1 MEQWAGIVAVL
12 VVGIGLV
19 VYGYLWDRTSNK
31 LRREQLTSVPD
42 RPIPGHPT
50 DAGAPAYVQASD
62 LAAKRAPA
70 VTDPDALAAVQA
82 RTDAAP
88 TLPYG
93 HLAETFTTHAG
104 GLCVLDNPVI
114 LVVDGELTTVRELLP
129 IADYAKTSGRP
140 LAVVA
145 AAVTDDV
152 LQTLEAN
159 ALAGT
164 LPGAAVA
171 IPDAGQRRQF
181 ASLVGAVPITPVD
194 LKSGWVPTQHL
205 GACAAW
211 VSSPTQLW
219 VVADQTDAGQA

>member
-1 MEQWAGIVAVL
+1 MQQWLGIVAVL

-31 LRREQLTSVPD
+31 LRREQLTSTPD
-42 RPIPGHPT
+42 RPIPGHDA
-50 DAGAPAYVQASD
+50 DAGAPTYVQASD
-62 LAAKRAPA
+62 LAAKRSPA
-70 VTDPDALAAVQA
+70 VTAPDALAALHS
-82 RTDAAP
+82 RTDGAP
-88 TLPYG
+88 SLPYG

-104 GLCVLDNPVI
+104 GLCVLDDPVI

-129 IADYAKTSGRP
+129 VADHAKTSGRP

-145 AAVTDDV
+145 SAVTDEV

-164 LPGAAVA
+164 LPATAVA
-171 IPDAGQRRQF
+171 IPEAGQCRQF
-181 ASLVGAVPITPVD
+181 ASLVGAVPITPAD
-194 LKSGWVPTQHL
+194 LKAGWVPTQHL
-205 GACAAW
+205 GTCAIW

-219 VVADQTDAGQA
+219 VVADPA

>member
-1 MEQWAGIVAVL
+1 MQQWLGIVAVL

-42 RPIPGHPT
+42 RPIPGHTP
-50 DAGAPAYVQASD
+50 DAGAPDYVQASD
-62 LAAKRAPA
+62 LAAKRSPA
-70 VTDPDALAAVQA
+70 VSDPDALAAVQT
-82 RTDAAP
+82 RTDTAP

-104 GLCVLDNPVI
+104 GLCVLDDPVI
-114 LVVDGELTTVRELLP
+114 LVVDGELTTIRELLP
-129 IADYAKTSGRP
+129 VAEYAKSSHRP

-145 AAVTDDV
+145 SAVTDEV

-164 LPGAAVA
+164 LPGAGVA
-171 IPDAGQRRQF
+171 IPEAGQRRQL
-181 ASLVGAVPITPVD
+181 ASLVGAVPITPAD

-205 GACAAW
+205 GTCATW
-211 VSSPTQLW
+211 VSSPSQLW
-219 VVADQTDAGQA
+219 VVADQS

>member
-1 MEQWAGIVAVL
+1 
-12 VVGIGLV
+12 
-19 VYGYLWDRTSNK
+19 
-31 LRREQLTSVPD
+31 
-42 RPIPGHPT
+42 
-50 DAGAPAYVQASD
+50 
-62 LAAKRAPA
+62 
-70 VTDPDALAAVQA
+70 
-82 RTDAAP
+82 
-88 TLPYG
+88 
-93 HLAETFTTHAG
+93 
-104 GLCVLDNPVI
+104 LCVLDDPVI

-164 LPGAAVA
+164 LPAAAVA
-171 IPDAGQRRQF
+171 IPDSGQRRQF
-181 ASLVGAVPITPVD
+181 ASLVGAVPITPAD

-205 GACAAW
+205 GACATW

-219 VVADQTDAGQA
+219 VVADQTDADQA